1 MELFLHPLHHLTCGI
16 LQYED
21 SVINPGLNAQVDW
34 EALMPHQWW
43 GKEKEDALTK
53 STQGGASGSQQQQL
67 ASASCGTRAVL
78 WLKPG
83 KFEYG
88 CRATPEHWP
97 LGAFPSSLTG

>member
-53 STQGGASGSQQQQL
+53 STQGWGQWL
-67 ASASCGTRAVL
+67 AAAAACICLMWDKSCPLVKTREV
-78 WLKPG
+78 
-83 KFEYG
+83 
-88 CRATPEHWP
+88 
-97 LGAFPSSLTG
+97 